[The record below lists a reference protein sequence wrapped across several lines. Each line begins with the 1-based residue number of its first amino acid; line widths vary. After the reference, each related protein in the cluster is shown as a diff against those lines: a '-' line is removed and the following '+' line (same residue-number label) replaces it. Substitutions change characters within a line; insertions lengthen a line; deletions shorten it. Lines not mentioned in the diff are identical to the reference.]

1 MTSPDYLPAEIEQQ
15 ISNMTDEQVSLLLMR
30 TRPPEESADP
40 QERAAAAVRRT
51 VSGRQP
57 GRPKATPESAAAALA
72 RYRAQ

>member
-1 MTSPDYLPAEIEQQ
+1 VDRHQIVTALAAMTS
-15 ISNMTDEQVSLLLMR
+15 DEYDSVITEAR
-30 TRPPEESADP
+30 GDGIAAADP
-40 QERAAAAVRRT
+40 QERAAAAVRRA